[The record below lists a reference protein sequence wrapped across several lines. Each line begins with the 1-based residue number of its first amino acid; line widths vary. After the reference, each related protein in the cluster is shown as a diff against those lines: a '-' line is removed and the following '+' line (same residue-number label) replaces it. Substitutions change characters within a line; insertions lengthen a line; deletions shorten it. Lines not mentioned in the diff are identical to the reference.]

1 VPACPRPTGYR
12 PGWEPLRGR
21 NWQAASRRRLAQDN
35 RGFLLTGSTIRDA
48 ELDDTDRLRL
58 FLATSRPGIFAVG
71 DVRSGTVKRAAT
83 AIREG
88 ALAVR
93 LVSERLLA
101 GRRMRERGSA
111 RVRRPT
117 AVVRTTGWGPW
128 VDPGGRRRGRS
139 ATESLVAGR
148 GLAVA
153 PKSPR
158 QAVQMN
164 KDIREAV
171 QKELEFDPLV
181 DATGITLKNMNG
193 DVALNGTVPSY
204 PQYLQAAAAA
214 RRVQGVTRVHNHL
227 MVDLPVADY
236 RDDPMLTT
244 AANNAL
250 AMSVT
255 VPGSVEASASE
266 GNVWL
271 TGMVGNRFERD
282 AAENAVAGLTGVR
295 GIADDIEIFSDIEA
309 ADVTDLV
316 QDALFRY
323 GLFPDES
330 DVRVGASD
338 GTVILTGHVSN
349 WAEHGTVID
358 AAWRGVGVRNVRD
371 DLVVTG

>member
-1 VPACPRPTGYR
+1 
-12 PGWEPLRGR
+12 
-21 NWQAASRRRLAQDN
+21 
-35 RGFLLTGSTIRDA
+35 
-48 ELDDTDRLRL
+48 
-58 FLATSRPGIFAVG
+58 
-71 DVRSGTVKRAAT
+71 
-83 AIREG
+83 
-88 ALAVR
+88 
-93 LVSERLLA
+93 
-101 GRRMRERGSA
+101 
-111 RVRRPT
+111 
-117 AVVRTTGWGPW
+117 
-128 VDPGGRRRGRS
+128 
-139 ATESLVAGR
+139 
-148 GLAVA
+148 
-153 PKSPR
+153 
-158 QAVQMN
+158 
-164 KDIREAV
+164 
-171 QKELEFDPLV
+171 
-181 DATGITLKNMNG
+181 
-193 DVALNGTVPSY
+193 
-204 PQYLQAAAAA
+204 
-214 RRVQGVTRVHNHL
+214 

-244 AANNAL
+244 AANNVL

-255 VPGSVEASASE
+255 VPGSVEASAGE

-282 AAENAVAGLTGVR
+282 AAEQAVAGLAGVR

-338 GTVILTGHVSN
+338 GTITLTGHVTN